1 MLSEELQQVEPFS
14 DLDEAAL
21 ERLAHEFVEFY
32 LPAEYPVFQE
42 GVELDTFYVV
52 KEGHVVVYRDVVGK
66 PVQLLARVG
75 PHEYFGEF
83 ALFTQ
88 SESTISARTTEP
100 CRLLKIEKPA
110 LLAFLEGYP
119 SLTLKLQM
127 AAAKRHSISAAAA
140 LELGQRNEV
149 RIRIDREVVLTL
161 GDGSVHFAVLDNL
174 SPGGMSL
181 QHAPRSW
188 DEGDDVGFEL
198 NLQNGSLPCH
208 GRITWK
214 KGRMVGLA
222 FTDTSGE
229 HERLIQQSL
238 RQLLR
243 PRDVSGDEKSGAWRI
258 VDVESPD

>member
-1 MLSEELQQVEPFS
+1 MLSEELQKVEPFS
-14 DLDEAAL
+14 ELDEAAL
-21 ERLAHEFVEFY
+21 KRLAQEFVEFY

-42 GVELDTFYVV
+42 GMELGTFYVV
-52 KEGHVVVYRDVVGK
+52 KEGQVVVYRDVIGK

-83 ALFTQ
+83 ALFTH

-100 CRLLKIEKPA
+100 CRLLKIDKAA

-127 AAAKRHSISAAAA
+127 AAAKRHSINAAAA

-161 GDGSVHFAVLDNL
+161 QDGTVHFAVLDNL

-181 QHAPRSW
+181 QHAPNDW
-188 DEGDDVGFEL
+188 KEDDRVSFQL

-208 GRITWK
+208 GRITWR

-222 FTDTSGE
+222 FTDTAGE

-243 PRDVSGDEKSGAWRI
+243 PRDVSGDDRSGAWRI
-258 VDVESPD
+258 VEVESRD